1 MSEETTKEQ
10 NGARPFEERV
20 LSMLTEMRADFNV
33 RLERLEAK
41 QYDTKP
47 IWQQALTEIVETR
60 TEVAEVRKEVEQIS
74 VRLER
79 SETLLDRLVST
90 AFETRADLRDLKKE
104 LREHFPF
111 VK

>member
-1 MSEETTKEQ
+1 MSEETTQEQ

-20 LSMLTEMRADFNV
+20 LSMLSEMRADFNT

-60 TEVAEVRKEVEQIS
+60 AEVAEVRKQAEQVN
-74 VRLER
+74 VRLDR
-79 SETLLDRLVST
+79 SETLLDRVTST
-90 AFETRADLRDLKKE
+90 TFEMRADLRDLKKE